1 MAISTISRMI
11 TAEMTNAG
19 LRRSW
24 RHASLH
30 RLRGFCGPAPESSM
44 RDSSAASA
52 PPPPTRFGSVIA
64 DPRVENGVQQVDD
77 ETHQQVHQYQQDDHA
92 DDGRALPVLDAAEDE
107 PAQAVDVEH
116 ALGDDRAAHQGAQVG
131 AEEG

>member
-44 RDSSAASA
+44 RESSAASA

-77 ETHQQVHQYQQDDHA
+77 QAHQQVHHHQQHDDT
-92 DDGRALPVLDAAEDE
+92 DDGRALAVLDAAEDE
-107 PAQAVDVEH
+107 PTQAVDVEH
-116 ALGDDRAAHQGAQVG
+116 TFG
-131 AEEG
+131 